1 MKGRMGVGM
10 VEDEENGKLEAKFVT
25 AIPRGKVSSLKPN
38 NARSAYCFFFSL
50 VIIRSDFLLIDKL
63 NLV

>member
-1 MKGRMGVGM
+1 MGVGT
-10 VEDEENGKLEAKFVT
+10 VEDEGNGKLKAKFVT
-25 AIPRGKVSSLKPN
+25 AIPWGQVRSLKHN
-38 NARSAYCFFFSL
+38 NARSAYCFYFSL